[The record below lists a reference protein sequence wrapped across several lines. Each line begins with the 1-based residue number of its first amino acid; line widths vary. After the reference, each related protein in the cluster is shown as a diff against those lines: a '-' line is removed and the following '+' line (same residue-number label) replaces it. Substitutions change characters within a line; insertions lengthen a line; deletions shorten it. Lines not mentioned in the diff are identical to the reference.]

1 LVVAEHL
8 KLCHKINMEM
18 FIPLILVALAVALPV
33 SMELMAHLMVV
44 QELRAKDMLAVALTT
59 LVVDMERRVW
69 VVAVLLALL
78 LLQLVEA
85 ESLFQLLEQID
96 QLAVEDQAHTLL
108 EAVAVL
114 LMLLRLEA
122 EVPLLAQVLAEL
134 EQLILVAAEALAT
147 MVQVVALED
156 LVLYIFGIIF
166 FDFIIT

>member
-1 LVVAEHL
+1 
-8 KLCHKINMEM
+8 
-18 FIPLILVALAVALPV
+18 VALPV
-33 SMELMAHLMVV
+33 SLELMVHLMVA

-59 LVVDMERRVW
+59 LVVDMERQVW
-69 VVAVLLALL
+69 VVAVLLVLL

-108 EAVAVL
+108 EPVAVL
-114 LMLLRLEA
+114 LMLLHLEA

-156 LVLYIFGIIF
+156 LVLYIFGIMF
-166 FDFIIT
+166 FDLTFI

>member
-1 LVVAEHL
+1 
-8 KLCHKINMEM
+8 
-18 FIPLILVALAVALPV
+18 
-33 SMELMAHLMVV
+33 
-44 QELRAKDMLAVALTT
+44 
-59 LVVDMERRVW
+59 
-69 VVAVLLALL
+69 VAVLLVLL
-78 LLQLVEA
+78 LLQMVEA

-114 LMLLRLEA
+114 LMLLHLEA

-166 FDFIIT
+166 FDLTFI